1 MKNCAVLPLILCANC
16 VFCRP
21 HGSIFKNFSAKSPQ
35 NGLHLPPSML
45 KYLYHL
51 NGQLTQLVECF
62 RHMEEVRGS
71 SPLLPTTWGHSSVG
85 RALEWHSRGQG
96 FDSPCLHH
104 RNRKHKACVLLF
116 YQGSPAL
123 LTPRS
128 GNAAEPL
135 RANAPLRF
143 AIPSLHSL
151 RLPCLHHR
159 NRKHKACVF
168 LFYKGSPAL
177 LTPRSGN
184 AAEPLRMTT
193 SKAAEKPKAFQE
205 ACADDAKQ

>member
-96 FDSPCLHH
+96 FDSPCLHQSEYKLNPSTCILFLCYLGGGLKFH
-104 RNRKHKACVLLF
+104 DVIKRLVDKYACNFVVTRNSR
-116 YQGSPAL
+116 
-123 LTPRS
+123 
-128 GNAAEPL
+128 
-135 RANAPLRF
+135 
-143 AIPSLHSL
+143 
-151 RLPCLHHR
+151 
-159 NRKHKACVF
+159 
-168 LFYKGSPAL
+168 
-177 LTPRSGN
+177 
-184 AAEPLRMTT
+184 
-193 SKAAEKPKAFQE
+193 
-205 ACADDAKQ
+205 